1 MTYCQEIHQVP
12 PEDSWIVP
20 LDIIQREIPPRMLIL
35 VNPEKGHIKDG
46 VELVN
51 HFQQE
56 KISVQYVGTLATKKT
71 TCPNR
76 NAP

>member
-1 MTYCQEIHQVP
+1 MEKYLIH
-12 PEDSWIVP
+12 
-20 LDIIQREIPPRMLIL
+20 MLIHL
-35 VNPEKGHIKDG
+35 KERDIREG

-56 KISVQYVGTLATKKT
+56 KNKCSYIRTLATKEL
-71 TCPNR
+71 CPNR